1 MQAIEEAVKR
11 ANLVYLTARGH
22 VVIISEADYPVVQ
35 GAEAAG
41 GAAETVVC
49 ELWER
54 CWCVL
59 EMVVRYLAEQQV
71 RRQRPPQQTFAPPIV
86 TSALTAL
93 SAFTAGCSLCPLS
106 LRNQFIL
113 TSRACLPRLCRGRR
127 GRS

>member
-1 MQAIEEAVKR
+1 MQAIEEAVKG
-11 ANLVYLTARGH
+11 ANLIYLTARGH
-22 VVIISEADYPVVQ
+22 VVVVSEAEYPVVQ

-71 RRQRPPQQTFAPPIV
+71 C
-86 TSALTAL
+86 LN
-93 SAFTAGCSLCPLS
+93 S
-106 LRNQFIL
+106 LRVVRCVLNHCG
-113 TSRACLPRLCRGRR
+113 TS
-127 GRS
+127 SS